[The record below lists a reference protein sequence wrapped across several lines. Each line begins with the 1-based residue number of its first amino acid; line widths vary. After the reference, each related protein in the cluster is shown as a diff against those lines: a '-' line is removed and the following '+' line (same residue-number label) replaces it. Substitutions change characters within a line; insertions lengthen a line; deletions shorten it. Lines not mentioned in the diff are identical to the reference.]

1 MIWAWGSTVVKL
13 RLMSPPAAV
22 KKGSSPT
29 LWLRS
34 NWAAIADTARL
45 LGVSV

>member
-1 MIWAWGSTVVKL
+1 
-13 RLMSPPAAV
+13 V
-22 KKGSSPT
+22 KKGSRPT

-34 NWAAIADTARL
+34 NWAAMADTARL